1 MAVKDIK
8 EYEIIKQYYM
18 EDLNSQ
24 AYLLKHKRQEQELR
38 YYQMM
43 IIIKFLILVLEH
55 RK

>member
-24 AYLLKHKRQEQELR
+24 AYLLKHKKTGARMR

-55 RK
+55 R